1 MNYFTELSIE
11 LANNRDYLDQLFR
24 VYPLAP
30 ESVRY
35 VDGEKWDKV
44 ELAFQIRDNVSLINA
59 LLDLDLFPVKD
70 GYVPYFRHD
79 RTAINRNP
87 QTVNRICGRIYE
99 LGIEELWK
107 KCSQPKETNRQMG
120 QLFRRWLDNSG
131 VGIQPVSEK
140 VFLSDNNNAVLAGND
155 QQLKEFAS
163 KHCGYERDDKGVDL
177 IARFNNKLVVGEA
190 KFISDEGG
198 HQNGQFLDS
207 MTMLHTKAP
216 EDVIYVAVLDGVL
229 YIPSKKKMYTHI
241 TKNDENVMSALVL
254 RDFLYS
260 L

>member
-1 MNYFTELSIE
+1 MNYFTQLSIE
-11 LANNRDYLDQLFR
+11 LANTRDYLDQLFK

-44 ELAFQIRDNVSLINA
+44 ELAFQIRDNVSLFNA

-87 QTVNRICGRIYE
+87 QTINRICGRVYE
-99 LGIEELWK
+99 LGIDELWK
-107 KCSQPKETNRQMG
+107 RCSQPKETNRQMG
-120 QLFRRWLDNSG
+120 QLFRIWINNCGL
-131 VGIQPVSEK
+131 GIKPVSEQD
-140 VFLSDNNNAVLAGND
+140 FMSNSNNAVLTGSD
-155 QQLKEFAS
+155 QELKDFAI
-163 KHCGYERDDKGVDL
+163 KYCGYTRIDKGVDL
-177 IARFNNKLVVGEA
+177 IARFNNKYVVGEA

-207 MTMLHTKAP
+207 MLTLHTDAP
-216 EDVIYVAVLDGVL
+216 KNVVYVAILDGVL
-229 YIPSKKKMYTHI
+229 YIPSKKKMYSYI
-241 TKNDENVMSALVL
+241 TDNDENVMSALLL